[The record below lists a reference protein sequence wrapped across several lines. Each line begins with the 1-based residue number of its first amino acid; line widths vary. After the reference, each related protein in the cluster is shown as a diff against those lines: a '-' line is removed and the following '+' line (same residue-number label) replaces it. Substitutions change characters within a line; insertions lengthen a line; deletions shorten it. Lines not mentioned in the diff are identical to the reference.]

1 MKLSLAKMLFPRVPP
16 DQRRHQLRLLLASVT
31 VAVIVS
37 GIIVF
42 VMLLTDQVTKY
53 WIASL

>member
-1 MKLSLAKMLFPRVPP
+1 MKLRLGKMLYPRVPP
-16 DQRRHQLRLLLASVT
+16 DQRRHQLRLLWASLA
-31 VAVIVS
+31 VAVAVS

-53 WIASL
+53 WIAGL